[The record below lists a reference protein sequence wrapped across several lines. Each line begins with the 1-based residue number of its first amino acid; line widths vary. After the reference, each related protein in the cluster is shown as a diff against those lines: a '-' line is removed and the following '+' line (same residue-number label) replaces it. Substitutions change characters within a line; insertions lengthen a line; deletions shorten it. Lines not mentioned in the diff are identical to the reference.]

1 MKDYQ
6 VLIDHAWALDPDL
19 FEMFREQFQIHLNKR
34 RSIKEFQDKLTEGG
48 RLLSHAHLWQE
59 PPFFSFKHP
68 ARGILPRKIARNKL
82 PLRHHIRPCPRKAG
96 RICLRR
102 FPLCCRVE
110 DIEIIHPPQSS
121 IAGLSFEPALR
132 VLHYD
137 YETWPDDLLDEE
149 YENEFHAPPNTYC
162 RPLQV
167 CTATLFEMDEVRQV
181 CEEFGWEMPD
191 PLNEETN
198 PRPYVRALMELEG

>member
-6 VLIDHAWALDPDL
+6 VLIDHAWSLNPDL
-19 FEMFREQFQIHLNKR
+19 FEMFRQNFQIHLNKR
-34 RSIKEFQDKLTEGG
+34 RSIVEFQGKMKEG
-48 RLLSHAHLWQE
+48 RRQLWQKGLWQG
-59 PPFFSFKHP
+59 PPFFSFKHD
-68 ARGILPRKIARNKL
+68 ARGILPRKIARDKL
-82 PLRHHIRPCPRKAG
+82 PLRPCRARRAG
-96 RICLRR
+96 RICLTGSRS
-102 FPLCCRVE
+102 CCRVE
-110 DIEIIHPPQSS
+110 DIEIIHPPQYS

-149 YENEFHAPPNTYC
+149 YENEFDAPPNTYC

-167 CTATLFEMDEVRQV
+167 CPATLFEMDEVRQV

-191 PLNEETN
+191 PLNEATK
-198 PRPYVRALMELEG
+198 PRPYARALMELEG

>member
-6 VLIDHAWALDPDL
+6 VLIDHAWSLNPDL
-19 FEMFREQFQIHLNKR
+19 FEMFRQNFQIHLNKR
-34 RSIKEFQDKLTEGG
+34 RSIVEFQDKLTGY
-48 RLLSHAHLWQE
+48 RLLSHLWQG

-82 PLRHHIRPCPRKAG
+82 PLRHIRPCPRKAG
-96 RICLRR
+96 RICLTGSRS
-102 FPLCCRVE
+102 CCRVE
-110 DIEIIHPPQSS
+110 DIEIIHPPQYS

-137 YETWPDDLLDEE
+137 YDTWPDDLLDEE
-149 YENEFHAPPNTYC
+149 YENEFDAPPC
-162 RPLQV
+162 GPLQV
-167 CTATLFEMDEVRQV
+167 CPATLFEMDEVRQV

-191 PLNEETN
+191 PLNEETK